1 MNKYVLI
8 LPLVVLSV
16 FLGYFGSTLQM
27 EHVYAIATVTTVFVA
42 TYGLLLFFKHQKR
55 GEDKLK
61 RKRF

>member
-16 FLGYFGSTLQM
+16 FFGYFGSTLQV
-27 EHVYAIATVTTVFVA
+27 EHVYAIAVVTTVFVA
-42 TYGLLLFFKHQKR
+42 TYQLLLFLKHQKR